1 MATATDT
8 NTRRR
13 GNGEGSV
20 YRKGSTG
27 RWMAAVTVGRD
38 RNGKPIKK
46 TRTAKSR
53 AEANLKLRELQNEM
67 AAPWND
73 TPLGDC
79 GMPEMVANCLM
90 RRGLRT
96 VGDLLDASWTMLLYQ
111 TPTLG
116 SKRASMLLTWM
127 EDEGLVV
134 RPQQSLDPDV
144 RERSAADCDARWRGT
159 LNYPWRAKRYDPDPP
174 SAHTQG
180 AYTQGAHTQ
189 AAAAERDRNRVNKLG
204 WTP

>member
-1 MATATDT
+1 MAGKLIDVLATHEEESD
-8 NTRRR
+8 
-13 GNGEGSV
+13 E
-20 YRKGSTG
+20 
-27 RWMAAVTVGRD
+27 
-38 RNGKPIKK
+38 
-46 TRTAKSR
+46 
-53 AEANLKLRELQNEM
+53 LR
-67 AAPWND
+67 D

-96 VGDLLDASWTMLLYQ
+96 VGDLLDASWTMVLYQ

-116 SKRASMLLTWM
+116 PKRASMLLSWM

-134 RPQQSLDPDV
+134 RPQRSLDSTV

-159 LNYPWRAKRYDPDPP
+159 LNYPWRAKRYDPDSP
-174 SAHTQG
+174 S
-180 AYTQGAHTQ
+180 AHTQ

-204 WTP
+204 WAP